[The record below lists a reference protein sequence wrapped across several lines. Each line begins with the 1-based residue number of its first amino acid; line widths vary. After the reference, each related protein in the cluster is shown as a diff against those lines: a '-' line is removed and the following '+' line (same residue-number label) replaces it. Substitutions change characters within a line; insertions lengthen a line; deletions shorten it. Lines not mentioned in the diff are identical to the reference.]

1 MGLYQLVLAVYSLF
15 VTVATAG
22 VSAASTRLMAEEL
35 AGKPARARGM
45 LARLCAAALA
55 LGLAAMA
62 GQWCLAPL
70 AAFTE
75 YPMSRSEFGEM
86 MSTLLNNVWPENIL
100 FFSTD
105 LNGIGQAIRDMLDDL
120 DCPHELLELSG
131 GGQSRINVKF
141 RGTASQPETAVNGRG
156 PGLGEADLA
165 RLLARLEDLGPEDAL
180 VISGWAQS
188 IPFYVSLLERAN
200 AAGCLTVLDCTG
212 EALWQCLKCRPF
224 LIKPNLSELGAL
236 FGVDDL
242 DYLEGVELAA
252 QVQREGARN
261 VLVSMGPGG
270 AFLLTEDQ
278 RLYLAPACGGQ
289 ARSTVG
295 AGDALVAGFL
305 TGLRQTEDFVQ
316 ALQLRVAAGCAAAFS
331 DWLPAGEE
339 IRDMVDKIRV
349 ESVRF

>member
-1 MGLYQLVLAVYSLF
+1 MMVALFCGVCAMIYTITTNPSLDYAVEADLIPGRVNRTRSESIYPGGKGINVSLCLQRL
-15 VTVATAG
+15 G
-22 VSAASTRLMAEEL
+22 METR
-35 AGKPARARGM
+35 
-45 LARLCAAALA
+45 A
-55 LGLAAMA
+55 LGFAA
-62 GQWCLAPL
+62 G
-70 AAFTE
+70 
-75 YPMSRSEFGEM
+75 R
-86 MSTLLNNVWPENIL
+86 
-100 FFSTD
+100 
-105 LNGIGQAIRDMLDDL
+105 IGQAIRDMLDDL

-200 AAGCLTVLDCTG
+200 AARCLTVLDCTG

-316 ALQLRVAAGCAAAFS
+316 ALQLGVAAGCAAAFS

>member
-1 MGLYQLVLAVYSLF
+1 MMIALFCGVCAMIYTITTNPSLDYAVEADLIPGRVNRTRSESIYPGGKGINVSLCLQRL
-15 VTVATAG
+15 G
-22 VSAASTRLMAEEL
+22 METR
-35 AGKPARARGM
+35 
-45 LARLCAAALA
+45 A
-55 LGLAAMA
+55 LGFAA
-62 GQWCLAPL
+62 G
-70 AAFTE
+70 
-75 YPMSRSEFGEM
+75 R
-86 MSTLLNNVWPENIL
+86 
-100 FFSTD
+100 
-105 LNGIGQAIRDMLDDL
+105 IGQAIRDMLDDL

-270 AFLLTEDQ
+270 AF
-278 RLYLAPACGGQ
+278 C
-289 ARSTVG
+289 
-295 AGDALVAGFL
+295 
-305 TGLRQTEDFVQ
+305 
-316 ALQLRVAAGCAAAFS
+316 
-331 DWLPAGEE
+331 
-339 IRDMVDKIRV
+339 
-349 ESVRF
+349 